1 LSYIWRSD
9 SSSMSVPKTAVLAVI
24 VGLDLFA
31 VSLVVPLLPIRYKE
45 LGVQPVM
52 IGFIGSIYS
61 AAQIVGGLVFG
72 IVGDRLPDRR
82 YVLLISFAGAAL
94 SYSLVGLASEVWV
107 LAVSRAVV
115 GLVKQTM
122 TASKA
127 MTLQWSDET
136 TRASALGLISSAMTV
151 AWVTGSAVTGHV
163 RSISLS
169 APSVL
174 AVGLYAVC
182 TALVLF
188 VLPPTPPDSV
198 PDKPVAAAKATPP
211 PPREGF
217 FAKAKRVFGT
227 KAIGNFLALK
237 VLYQLV
243 LRAGG
248 SMQVQWE
255 MDRFNMD
262 VGKLGYL
269 STGKALLSVTFN
281 ALLAGRAIRYF
292 GEQAAFRL
300 GLAAAV
306 LGAAAEAAVIG
317 EADVWAY
324 ALLCVPAKLL
334 AGLLA
339 GLALEASMARLVP
352 KSELGTSL
360 SVLDVLSS
368 ACGVVAPVL
377 AGAAMQWGGLPTV
390 PLLAAA
396 GHAAVLAL
404 SFVALPSS
412 LPAGDGAK
420 KKE

>member
-1 LSYIWRSD
+1 
-9 SSSMSVPKTAVLAVI
+9 MAPKTGVLALV
-24 VGLDLFA
+24 VALDLFA

-72 IVGDRLPDRR
+72 VVGDRLPDRR
-82 YVLLISFAGAAL
+82 YVLLVSFAGAAI

-136 TRASALGLISSAMTV
+136 TRASALGLISSATTV
-151 AWVTGSAVTGHV
+151 AWVTGSAVTGYV

-182 TALVLF
+182 TALVLL
-188 VLPPTPPDSV
+188 VLPPTPPTSLAETRLG
-198 PDKPVAAAKATPP
+198 VAAATAAAAAPP

-217 FAKAKRVFGT
+217 FTKARRVFGT
-227 KAIGNFLALK
+227 KAIGGFLALK

-248 SMQVQWE
+248 SMQTQWE
-255 MDRFNMD
+255 MDRFGLD

-281 ALLAGRAIRYF
+281 ALLAGRAIQYF

-324 ALLCVPAKLL
+324 ALLCVPAKLV

-412 LPAGDGAK
+412 LRAAGDGAK
-420 KKE
+420 KTE